1 MAVVGTMLLAFGNGA
16 ASYAERTLPSG
27 LVALLIAS
35 VPLWMALADR
45 VINGRRL
52 RPVAWAALLI
62 GLTGIAILARP
73 HGNGTV
79 LPVIVV
85 LAGAMSWGIGSVL
98 AGSAINPFVMDAWQ
112 APIAYG
118 RLCALMNIGGPRRAA
133 RRPARVTARVR
144 RKTRLMTIIMV
155 MTMTIPLAD
164 AKARLSAVLDE
175 VRDTHE
181 RVVITRNGRPEAV
194 LISVS
199 DLEALEDTLDLL
211 STPGALDEI
220 QAAEA
225 EIARGEAVGADELR
239 RLMAERTRAEQ
250 GGE

>member
-1 MAVVGTMLLAFGNGA
+1 
-16 ASYAERTLPSG
+16 
-27 LVALLIAS
+27 
-35 VPLWMALADR
+35 
-45 VINGRRL
+45 
-52 RPVAWAALLI
+52 
-62 GLTGIAILARP
+62 
-73 HGNGTV
+73 
-79 LPVIVV
+79 
-85 LAGAMSWGIGSVL
+85 
-98 AGSAINPFVMDAWQ
+98 
-112 APIAYG
+112 
-118 RLCALMNIGGPRRAA
+118 
-133 RRPARVTARVR
+133 
-144 RKTRLMTIIMV
+144 MTI
-155 MTMTIPLAD
+155 TIPLAD

-181 RVVITRNGRPEAV
+181 RVVSTRNGRPEAV

-199 DLEALEDTLDLL
+199 DLEALEDTLNLL